1 MNQYSKSSIDSFVE
15 EVNNITETRERWL
28 THIKLYGEHYDYT
41 MSILYIDKIFTAFKD
56 TVLIIITNDSRDLK
70 LRIGEDTILEISKVN
85 SI

>member
-28 THIKLYGEHYDYT
+28 THINLHGEHYDYT

-70 LRIGEDTILEISKVN
+70 FRIGEDTILEISKK
-85 SI
+85 